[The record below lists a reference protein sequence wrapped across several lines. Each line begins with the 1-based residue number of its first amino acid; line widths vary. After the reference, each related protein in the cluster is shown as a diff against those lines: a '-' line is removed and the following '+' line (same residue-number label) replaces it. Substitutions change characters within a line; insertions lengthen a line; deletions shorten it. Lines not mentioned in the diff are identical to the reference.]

1 MSELSRDNQGVLS
14 SDRVSF
20 ESVGD
25 LFVVGWICCEQK
37 EAACRLIKPVVHTDI
52 AMVGAQQLIKACAG
66 WGLLTGY
73 ARGFVD
79 DQNALLMVDCGVSR
93 HVELRQ
99 NNSYMY
105 GG

>member
-52 AMVGAQQLIKACAG
+52 SYAWSTAAHK
-66 WGLLTGY
+66 GLYRLGP
-73 ARGFVD
+73 VD
-79 DQNALLMVDCGVSR
+79 WVYQRLC
-93 HVELRQ
+93 
-99 NNSYMY
+99 
-105 GG
+105 